1 MAPTRIAFVAIVLA
15 GAIIAVVS
23 WMVWGWATL
32 GGNPGESDPARAN
45 PAQAE
50 APTPTEARVAGADP
64 PPANPQVSDVPG
76 DDLPLGYHCPNIG
89 DTLAVH
95 GRLSDECLRALER
108 RYGEASPLADYI
120 VPFKDPLTR
129 NRVFWNP
136 LEKRTAALSA
146 VADETCRVPP
156 GSIMPVLAD
165 RCSAGAM
172 VQHALLLRVCN
183 PDKLTAHVRGELR
196 PGGLVEDLA
205 VVATV
210 TYQEDYWRRRREV
223 EDDHY
228 RAAYDY
234 EKCSRVPDGI
244 VDLAAWDL
252 LSNGIAQESF
262 AEWLT
267 DAGKFPLRVSAE
279 ILMEFAARLGSEWA
293 LASYVRNEAHIK
305 ALRGINPVLATLHR
319 GRFERWRQSS
329 DYDAAW
335 DEASSEE
342 ERQRLGAEYLDSE
355 MQSRLAHLIAAG
367 SLAAEQGLDFDLE
380 RRLSEWEPTPD
391 ELHRAQQ
398 RASELLSRPW

>member
-1 MAPTRIAFVAIVLA
+1 MTPSRIAFGAIVLA
-15 GAIIAVVS
+15 GAIVAVVS
-23 WMVWGWATL
+23 WIVWGSATV
-32 GGNPGESDPARAN
+32 GGNPGEWDATQAK

-50 APTPTEARVAGADP
+50 ARTPTEAIAAAGP
-64 PPANPQVSDVPG
+64 PSGNPQVSDVPA
-76 DDLPLGYHCPNIG
+76 DELPLGYHCPHIG

-95 GRLSDECLRALER
+95 GRLSDECLAALER
-108 RYGEASPLADYI
+108 RYGQASPLADYI

-129 NRVFWNP
+129 NRVFRNP

-146 VADETCRVPP
+146 VADETCRVPA

-165 RCSAGAM
+165 RCSAGAI

-183 PDKLTAHVRGELR
+183 PDKLEAHVRGELR

-205 VVATV
+205 AVADV
-210 TYQEDYWRRRREV
+210 TYQEDYWRRRHEV
-223 EDDHY
+223 EDVHY

-234 EKCSRVPDGI
+234 EKCSRVPDG
-244 VDLAAWDL
+244 VVNLAAWEL
-252 LSNGIAQESF
+252 LAEGIAQDRF
-262 AEWLT
+262 PEWLT
-267 DAGKFPLRVSAE
+267 DGARYPLRTSAE

-293 LASYVRNEAHIK
+293 LASYVRNESHIK

-319 GRFERWRQSS
+319 GRYERWRQSS

-335 DEASSEE
+335 TEASSRE
-342 ERQRLGAEYLDSE
+342 ERKRLDAEYLDRE

-391 ELHRAQQ
+391 ELHRAEEA
-398 RASELLSRPW
+398 ASELLSRPW